1 MPAWP
6 TPTGLN
12 LLFHTEAAL
21 TALTFAALTN
31 CGKVSRGAVRIQLGH
46 RHDLP
51 LRFACSCFSICGWL
65 AFLLLMV
72 R

>member
-1 MPAWP
+1 MPAGP

-46 RHDLP
+46 RHDLHC
-51 LRFACSCFSICGWL
+51 RFACARFICGWL
-65 AFLLLMV
+65 VSLLLMV

>member
-51 LRFACSCFSICGWL
+51 LRFACGRFICGWVVS
-65 AFLLLMV
+65 LLLMV